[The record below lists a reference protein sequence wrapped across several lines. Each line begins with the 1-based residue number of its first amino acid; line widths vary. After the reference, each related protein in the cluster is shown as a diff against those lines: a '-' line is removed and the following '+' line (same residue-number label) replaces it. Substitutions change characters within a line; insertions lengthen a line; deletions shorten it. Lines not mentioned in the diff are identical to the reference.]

1 MRRTTLITALAA
13 LVAVMGCA
21 KPPQHFV
28 NPKYD
33 FGNVKKVAVLP
44 LENLTGD
51 TQAGERVRK
60 AVVAELLAAGVVD
73 VVEPGQVNL
82 TLNRA
87 GIQSLTTMSVDD
99 LKKVGA
105 ELGAQL
111 LFLGSTDVYDRVN
124 FGGGTFPE
132 VTINL
137 RAVDAQTGTI
147 VWSAMTTAG
156 GVSLTGRLF
165 GVGADTMTEATQKSV
180 RAALT
185 TLFR

>member
-1 MRRTTLITALAA
+1 MRRSTLIAALAA
-13 LVAVMGCA
+13 VMAVAGCA

-44 LENLTGD
+44 FENLSGD
-51 TQAGERVRK
+51 NQAGERVRK
-60 AVVAELLAAGVVD
+60 AVIAELLAAGVLD

-87 GIQSLTTMSVDD
+87 GVQSLTTISTED
-99 LKKVGA
+99 LKK
-105 ELGAQL
+105 LGAALATQL
-111 LFLGSTDVYDRVN
+111 LFLGSVDVYDRLN

-132 VTINL
+132 VTVNL
-137 RAVDAQTGTI
+137 RAVDAQSGTI
-147 VWSAMTTAG
+147 VWSAMTTTG
-156 GVSLTGRLF
+156 GVTVTGRLF